1 MYFGYTLFY
10 DFVYPKYTKCA
21 WGNSKAATDALSA
34 AAFYTGFYR
43 YVGRLL
49 HAQQLAHL
57 SCVVRCH
64 VALDNL
70 HAAVNMHMSQTPN
83 PPDLGVF
90 LVKMYAKSMRVYNGM
105 FCSNAQREG

>member
-1 MYFGYTLFY
+1 MYFRYTLFY

-43 YVGRLL
+43 YMGRLL

-57 SCVVRCH
+57 GCVVRSH
-64 VALDNL
+64 VAVDNL
-70 HAAVNMHMSQTPN
+70 HAAVNMHDTTRFELFGK
-83 PPDLGVF
+83 LGVINH
-90 LVKMYAKSMRVYNGM
+90 LVTVIP
-105 FCSNAQREG
+105 